1 MNLSLETV
9 LQCLDILP
17 MVREN
22 QGITLTELAARTGLK
37 AKKIADQLIPTLM
50 LCGSPPYMPHDYVNM
65 WLEGEHV
72 YVEFADHFRRPVTL
86 LPIEVTALHLALTAA
101 ARPGEHD
108 AEVRRRLEELRMKIE
123 WALPEAQRI
132 FLRES
137 ERVSLSDHPDR
148 GSPLLETIRD
158 AVQRRRKIEI
168 EYLSFGDKR
177 MKRRVVHPHGI
188 LVKDGVTY
196 VPCFDEIR
204 GHICSFR
211 LDRINEVKTLG
222 ESFEPQPG
230 FSVEEHA
237 RDGLVRPGEDDEY
250 EILLEAR
257 GAAARYLSES
267 LDQRQ
272 WHWQKND
279 VLAVKLPTSRPHAV
293 IKWAVRQG
301 PDLVVV
307 GPAEARRMAIEELQE
322 LRAHYTG

>member
-17 MVREN
+17 IVREN
-22 QGITLTELAARTGLK
+22 QGITLSELASRTGLD
-37 AKKIADQLIPTLM
+37 AKKISDQLVPTLM

-65 WLEGEHV
+65 WLDGDHV

-108 AEVRRRLEELRMKIE
+108 EAVRTRLSELRRKIE
-123 WALPEAQRI
+123 RALPEAQRI
-132 FLRES
+132 FLEQS

-148 GSPLLETIRD
+148 GSPLLEDIRN
-158 AVQRRRKIEI
+158 AINRKRKVEI

-177 MKRRVVHPHGI
+177 MKKRVVHPHGI

-196 VPCFDEIR
+196 IPCFDENR
-204 GHICSFR
+204 GRICSFR
-211 LDRINEVKTLG
+211 LDRINAIHMLTEY
-222 ESFEPQPG
+222 FAMQPG

-237 RDGLVRPGEDDEY
+237 RDGLCRPREDDEF

-257 GAAARYLSES
+257 GATGRYLSES

-279 VLAVKLPTSRPHAV
+279 VLAIKLPTSRPHAV
-293 IKWAVRQG
+293 VQWAIKNG

-307 GPAEARRMAIEELQE
+307 GPPDLRTMAIEALKE
-322 LRAHYTG
+322 LRCEYAD